1 MHTPDAHMS
10 GGALRPQRAQAV
22 ETHLDAQP
30 YGAVG
35 VLKDVKRWTYFT
47 LSALGLSVWQRID
60 GARSIQEIVSGVVA
74 EHPGTAPLRVC
85 RVLAQ
90 LRDAG
95 FARFEDD
102 PPADTP
108 SGRVQVRWTQ
118 PLVWE
123 IWVHRSDAWF
133 DWLYRHVGK
142 IILSRLFVLT
152 AAVLGAIGL
161 MLFVKRGGTVMP
173 DSIKPLPVVVFAA
186 FAAGLLHESMHA
198 MVVKHAGRTVGGTG
212 IGWFWFGPAL
222 FVDTSDMWLGT
233 RRQRIAVTI
242 AGPAVNFVLA
252 GAASTCAAT
261 LYHGG
266 SAGTAL
272 WAFSAVSYYQILIN
286 LCPLLEYDGYF
297 LLSDLLKC
305 PNLRRNACSWL
316 GTLLRTRNKT
326 QMLRTADDRL
336 FICYSVASLAYIV
349 VLAVVTTGAARVGVE
364 KMVVHF
370 LPAGTAHLT
379 ALVTSIAFAMLVVYG
394 VLKDFFGAVPRAA
407 RIRLHAAH

>member
-1 MHTPDAHMS
+1 MRTPEAHGTS
-10 GGALRPQRAQAV
+10 GDLRPQRAQAV

-47 LSALGLSVWQRID
+47 LSALGLSVWQKID
-60 GARSIQEIVSGVVA
+60 GARSVQEIVAGVIVD
-74 EHPGTAPLRVC
+74 HPDTTPLHVYK
-85 RVLAQ
+85 VLAQ
-90 LRDAG
+90 LRNAG
-95 FARFEDD
+95 FAWLEVD

-108 SGRVQVRWTQ
+108 SRRVQIRWTQ

-123 IWVHRSDAWF
+123 VWIHRSDAWF

-142 IILSRLFVLT
+142 VIFSRLFVLT

-161 MLFVKRGGTVMP
+161 MLFVKTRGTIMP
-173 DSIKPLPVVVFAA
+173 DSIKPLPAVVLAA

-198 MVVKHAGRTVGGTG
+198 MAVKHAGRTVGGTG

-252 GAASTCAAT
+252 GTASICAAT
-261 LYHGG
+261 LYQG
-266 SAGTAL
+266 SAAGTAL
-272 WAFSAVSYYQILIN
+272 WTFSAVSYYQVLIN

-297 LLSDLLKC
+297 LLCDLLEC

-316 GTLLRTRNKT
+316 GTLLRTRNKA
-326 QMLRTADDRL
+326 QMLGTAGSRL

-349 VLAVVTTGAARVGVE
+349 VLAIVTTCVARGGVE
-364 KMVVHF
+364 KMAVHF
-370 LPAGTAHLT
+370 LPARTAHLT
-379 ALVTSIAFAMLVVYG
+379 ALVTSIAFAMLVVCG
-394 VLKDFFGAVPRAA
+394 VLKDFFGSVS
-407 RIRLHAAH
+407 RIVQIRSHTAH